1 MAFTLWLGG
10 KGPSELQKQKYS
22 ALVQACLN
30 HKYSLIFWVS
40 QQGRQAGSSE
50 WPYKL
55 SAKIHEI
62 TPLGILRAKFNLW
75 FCSQTKKIF
84 LVAWINYSFS
94 QYHGLGF

>member
-30 HKYSLIFWVS
+30 HKYSLMFWVS
-40 QQGRQAGSSE
+40 QQGGQAGFLE
-50 WPYKL
+50 WPHKL

-62 TPLGILRAKFNLW
+62 TPLGILRVKFNLR

-84 LVAWINYSFS
+84 IVAWINYSFS